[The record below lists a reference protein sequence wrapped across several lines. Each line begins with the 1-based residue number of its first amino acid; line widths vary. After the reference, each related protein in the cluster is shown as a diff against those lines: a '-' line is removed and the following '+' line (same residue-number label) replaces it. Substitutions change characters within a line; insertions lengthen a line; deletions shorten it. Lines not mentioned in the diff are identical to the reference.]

1 MTGNQYFQIYG
12 EPAVP
17 LPSAEP
23 LFKELNILKLQDA
36 FDLNI
41 AKFIYSTL
49 AGLSPPIFSDWFTYS
64 NSVHS
69 HSTTSAVTITRT
81 EYFDVGTIEPNKT
94 LFTKN
99 SKLVNYGAKMVSVY
113 GLFLWNKLP
122 KKIQESS
129 SVATFKIELK
139 KHFISLYQGNINS
152 SSNNIDNRN
161 TTRTNNVGN
170 PHNNNRIINRNRNR
184 INHRSNLGNN
194 QGLNRPF
201 RSRWEQQQ
209 VN

>member
-1 MTGNQYFQIYG
+1 MDTDVLKTIYYCLVYSHVSYGIHAWGSACKTECEKINVLLKKAVRIMTGNQYFQIYG
-12 EPAVP
+12 EPAGP

-49 AGLSPPIFSDWFTYS
+49 AGLSPSIFSDWFTYS

-94 LFTKN
+94 LFTDC
-99 SKLVNYGAKMVSVY
+99 S
-113 GLFLWNKLP
+113 
-122 KKIQESS
+122 
-129 SVATFKIELK
+129 
-139 KHFISLYQGNINS
+139 
-152 SSNNIDNRN
+152 D
-161 TTRTNNVGN
+161 
-170 PHNNNRIINRNRNR
+170 
-184 INHRSNLGNN
+184 
-194 QGLNRPF
+194 
-201 RSRWEQQQ
+201 
-209 VN
+209 